1 MFLLEPIKLIKNYW
15 SNRQLIKQFSEREI
29 FSRYKGSILGIL
41 WSFITPLI
49 MITVYTFVF
58 SVVFKGRWG
67 IEASD
72 NKFEFAVIMF
82 CGLTVYNIFN
92 EVINR
97 SPMLIVSN
105 VNYVKKVIF
114 PLEVLPATAL
124 ISTFVHGIINMIILV
139 VAANVFVRTSAWTI
153 LLAVIILIPLLMFV
167 LGLSLLISSL
177 SVYIRDLS
185 NTVGL
190 VTNVLFYITPIFYPI
205 SEVPEFLRPY
215 MYINPL
221 TSVVENFRSVVIW
234 GTTPNWTSFLINF
247 VVSYVILSIG
257 YYVFKKVQRGFSD
270 VL

>member
-29 FSRYKGSILGIL
+29 LSRYKGSFLGIF

-67 IEASD
+67 IDASD

-114 PLEVLPATAL
+114 PLEILPATAL
-124 ISTFVHGIINMIILV
+124 ISTLVHALINMVILIIATNIFVKTSSWTIILAFLV
-139 VAANVFVRTSAWTI
+139 LV
-153 LLAVIILIPLLMFV
+153 PLLMFV
-167 LGLSLLISSL
+167 LGLSLLVSSL
-177 SVYIRDLS
+177 GVYIRDLS

-190 VTNVLFYITPIFYPI
+190 ITTVLFYITPIFYPI
-205 SEVPEFLRPY
+205 SAVPEFLRPY

-234 GTTPNWTSFLINF
+234 GNAPDWNGLLINF

-257 YYVFKKVQRGFSD
+257 YNVFKKVQRGFSD